1 MEYQTLSSEIG
12 ADRVATVTINR
23 PAAMNSFNARMLKEF
38 EHLWAGIQGDD
49 RVNAIVLRASE
60 GRAFSTGADV
70 KAAQTEPIIDFAR
83 PFEQRAPGE
92 FLGPKS
98 NGCWKPV
105 VAAVHGLCCAG
116 AFYWVN
122 ESDIVICSEDAQFF
136 DPHVTYGQVAAVE
149 PIGLSYRIPYGE
161 VMRIMLLGNDERINA
176 FTAMRIGLVSEVVAG
191 SHESLWQRAHDL
203 AVKIA
208 RKPATATQGTVRAV
222 WESQDVPRS
231 IALTHGLKYCL
242 LGNPISTPEVDR
254 DAVMKSAKQFE
265 IR

>member
-1 MEYQTLSSEIG
+1 MAPCISPSAPTLVSTWLTRSHRNCGIVAASRCGRKEFVRSDTGDAMEYQTLSSEIG

-70 KAAQTEPIIDFAR
+70 KAAQAEPIIDFAR

-122 ESDIVICSEDAQFF
+122 E
-136 DPHVTYGQVAAVE
+136 
-149 PIGLSYRIPYGE
+149 
-161 VMRIMLLGNDERINA
+161 
-176 FTAMRIGLVSEVVAG
+176 
-191 SHESLWQRAHDL
+191 
-203 AVKIA
+203 
-208 RKPATATQGTVRAV
+208 
-222 WESQDVPRS
+222 
-231 IALTHGLKYCL
+231 
-242 LGNPISTPEVDR
+242 
-254 DAVMKSAKQFE
+254 
-265 IR
+265 